1 NYSTELQINSTNGI
15 IPNGDLMNVQAVIE
29 ADGKVVYNS
38 GTDVHI
44 TVGSS
49 KPDLT
54 VTKQYLGKNGDA
66 SQSVS
71 PGDVVEWKVK
81 ATVTTANTGGQYLKP
96 GETITITD
104 D

>member
-1 NYSTELQINSTNGI
+1 
-15 IPNGDLMNVQAVIE
+15 
-29 ADGKVVYNS
+29 
-38 GTDVHI
+38 TDVHI

-104 D
+104 DNPSGLTFVGDSSKKFTAPSLEQQKNNLATKG